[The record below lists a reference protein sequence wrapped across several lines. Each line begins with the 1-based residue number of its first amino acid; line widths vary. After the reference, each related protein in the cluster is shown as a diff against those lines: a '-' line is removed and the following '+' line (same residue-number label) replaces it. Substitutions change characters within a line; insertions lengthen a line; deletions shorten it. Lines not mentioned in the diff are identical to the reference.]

1 MPYFLRCNLLDRSGD
16 APGVRLVK
24 AASHQTN
31 LPQKMNAETTPH
43 CVALKFNDKRIQE
56 VLSILGLSME
66 HQVLAERIRTEV
78 IAGRADEFADLCF
91 ATAGRSQSFVL
102 IEKHIGA
109 EPFKQAL
116 VSRLRSFGRNFDTAG
131 YFEERLAMA
140 AAFARA
146 KIPLG
151 ALQLPYLITQQV
163 LINSLQ
169 DRLGSDS
176 LNTQPLLD
184 AVLKFIS
191 LDLYLRAEGYY
202 LPELDELEEDLD
214 KLREEASRLQQKT
227 WTDELTGVMS
237 YAKLM
242 DSLEHQI
249 ERSRRRGH
257 ERNPLCLIMSDL
269 DFFKKINDNYGH
281 VVGDHVLRHVAGRIQ
296 AATRDF
302 DIVGRFGGEEFVII
316 MANTDLELAKIIAER
331 IRVGIMST
339 PIHVKQ
345 FNIAVTISLGVA
357 MLRPDDR
364 KESLLERA
372 DAAMYEA
379 KRRGRNC
386 VVCVDDSAR
395 SQ

>member
-1 MPYFLRCNLLDRSGD
+1 
-16 APGVRLVK
+16 
-24 AASHQTN
+24 
-31 LPQKMNAETTPH
+31 MNAETTPH
-43 CVALKFNDKRIQE
+43 CAELGFNDKRIQE

-66 HQVLAERIRTEV
+66 HEVLAERVRTEV
-78 IAGRADEFADLCF
+78 IAGRVDEFADSCF
-91 ATAGRSQSFVL
+91 AAAARSQSFPL

-109 EPFKQAL
+109 VPFKQAL

-151 ALQLPYLITQQV
+151 ALQLPYLVTQQV
-163 LINSLQ
+163 LINSLP
-169 DRLGSDS
+169 DKSGANFHNAR
-176 LNTQPLLD
+176 PLLD
-184 AVLKFIS
+184 AVLKFTA
-191 LDLYLRAEGYY
+191 LDLYLTAEGYY

-257 ERNPLCLIMSDL
+257 GRNPLCLIMSDL

-302 DIVGRFGGEEFVII
+302 DMVGRFGGEEFVII

-331 IRVGIMST
+331 IRVGVMST

-345 FNIAVTISLGVA
+345 FNIAATISLGVA
-357 MLRPDDR
+357 MLRSGER

-386 VVCVDDSAR
+386 VVTADELGG